1 VAVNRTKVLEAAQ
14 KFQSKGQYDK
24 AIAEY
29 QKLVVEDPRDVRT
42 LLKIGDLHTR
52 RNKPKDAIDVYEKVA
67 ELYAKQGF
75 FLKGVAVYKQILK
88 LDAGHLP
95 ATLKLAQM
103 YEELALASDA
113 LSTYEQAADAFLAQG
128 QIGKALDTME
138 RMIALDGQN
147 VAARIK
153 YAEAL
158 SKADRARE
166 AAAAFADG
174 ARLLREQG
182 RIDDYIRVIERQLY
196 HDPENVEIARELSG
210 RYLERAD
217 PKRALAKLQVCF
229 KADPRNVQTLE
240 MLAEAFR
247 QLGQIPKTISVLKEI
262 ARLHGEVHAEEP
274 RRRTLLRVLDLDPSD
289 VEAKQV
295 LASTGTAAKAPAA
308 SAGTGAG
315 HASRTGMAP
324 ADVRAGE
331 VRPAPQLTP
340 QPSTLRGR
348 YIEEPSP
355 DPDEGVFIEAEEES
369 PEEDE
374 ELSLLDAEEE
384 EEERGA
390 GDAQLLIAE
399 DSVAEPAPE
408 PSRQRDTSISGLLV
422 AAEGYESNGEYEHA
436 EEVLLRAIELNPEHV
451 DAHERLKDIYL
462 ASDRRVEAVRE
473 LLWLS
478 DAWTERDPAQARRY
492 ARAAFE
498 LAPNAAATRNRLSA
512 LGVYPETPESEGAQ
526 DEVVFVDD
534 ATEASHTEANRL
546 EPSTQD
552 LLSSDQGEFG
562 GLSQTDRQRPMARS
576 ASSSPPEGSYDP
588 LEIPIRP
595 DEFEARPHQHELPLA
610 RPELAS
616 LLDRPFLPEEFEQS
630 EDEHAAPFH
639 EHDEDRDVAAL
650 LDAPMS
656 PEEFDAGEPA
666 QREPETQFPHAR
678 ERTREPVD
686 DFGLSDASFDRS
698 DLHEVTPAP
707 GFAEKP
713 ASRHALEA
721 MESGSYAEL
730 QSADVDLNQ
739 AGADGG
745 QTLKPGAS
753 PYADSPSLEAEL
765 PELDDDLLISAEDS
779 DAHRG
784 QFASLAD
791 VEQAHE
797 ETDFLGE
804 IPEPTLPAQPIPELI
819 RRSSQ
824 DDLEA
829 IRIEGPA
836 AEIAEQPSAAVFKPA
851 LPAPPIPREVL
862 TPEIEE
868 ALDEAEFFAS
878 QGLADEALDVV
889 QEAIL
894 IYPHSA
900 FLKSRFRE
908 YEAAV
913 AARSAAEGQREDE
926 HALDESFDIAEQL
939 ASVEV
944 PAAPAD
950 DEMVDVESVFA
961 QFKKGVAQQIAAD
974 DTDTHFDLGIAYK
987 EMGLLEDAISEFDL
1001 SAKSSKR
1008 ACIALTMVGMCHM
1021 EKGDP
1026 LKAVT
1031 FFERA
1036 LAQPMKTSAE
1046 EVALLYEIGG
1056 AQEASGQLDKAL
1068 STFEKVAARDRTFRG
1083 VSGRIEQLKRRAGS
1097 SSGASRV
1104 SR

>member
-88 LDAGHLP
+88 LDPGHLS

-128 QIGKALDTME
+128 QVHKALDTME
-138 RMIALDGQN
+138 KMIALDGQN

-166 AAAAFADG
+166 AASAFADG

-196 HDPENVEIARELSG
+196 HDPDNVEIARELSG
-210 RYLERAD
+210 RYLERSD

-262 ARLHGEVHAEEP
+262 ARLHGEVQAEEP
-274 RRRTLLRVLDLDPSD
+274 RRRTLLRVLDLDPTD
-289 VEAKQV
+289 AEAKQA
-295 LASTGTAAKAPAA
+295 LATTGVAAKAPAA
-308 SAGTGAG
+308 ASPTAGGRASLGAG
-315 HASRTGMAP
+315 AAQPRAP
-324 ADVRAGE
+324 E
-331 VRPAPQLTP
+331 P
-340 QPSTLRGR
+340 QPAQQREPEHDDVF
-348 YIEEPSP
+348 IEEPE
-355 DPDEGVFIEAEEES
+355 DPTEQD
-369 PEEDE
+369 D

-384 EEERGA
+384 EDETREDS
-390 GDAQLLIAE
+390 DAQLLIAE
-399 DSVAEPAPE
+399 DSIAEAAPSA
-408 PSRQRDTSISGLLV
+408 SRNTSISGLLT
-422 AAEGYESNGEYEHA
+422 AAEGYESNEDYEQA
-436 EEVLLRAIELNPEHV
+436 EEALLRALDFDRDNVE
-451 DAHERLKDIYL
+451 AHERLKDIYL

-478 DAWTERDPAQARRY
+478 DESTERDPAQARRY

-512 LGVYPETPESEGAQ
+512 LGVDVDTRDQPSMGERRSAAGEP

-534 ATEASHTEANRL
+534 SAEGHYDEDERA
-546 EPSTQD
+546 EPSRRD
-552 LLSSDQGEFG
+552 YLSPEPSAFG
-562 GLSQTDRQRPMARS
+562 GSVAQTGPQRPSARAVS
-576 ASSSPPEGSYDP
+576 GSDEDELDP
-588 LEIPIRP
+588 LEIPLSP
-595 DEFEARPHQHELPLA
+595 DEFEGRMRHLDSLPPA

-616 LLDRPFLPEEFEQS
+616 LLDRPFLPEEFDAAGET
-630 EDEHAAPFH
+630 DELAEAG
-639 EHDEDRDVAAL
+639 ETDEALRDVAAL
-650 LDAPMS
+650 LDAPIS
-656 PEEFDAGEPA
+656 PDEFDGGRRGLARAPEGALRPR
-666 QREPETQFPHAR
+666 RETETAFPR
-678 ERTREPVD
+678 GREPVD
-686 DFGLSDASFDRS
+686 DFGLSDARFDRS
-698 DLHEVTPAP
+698 DLHDVTPAP
-707 GFAEKP
+707 QPPAPWRSALQVVESDAFADLS
-713 ASRHALEA
+713 ASDLEQ
-721 MESGSYAEL
+721 SGHVQEA
-730 QSADVDLNQ
+730 
-739 AGADGG
+739 G
-745 QTLKPGAS
+745 QTLRPTGPTGNAL
-753 PYADSPSLEAEL
+753 DEEV
-765 PELDDDLLISAEDS
+765 PELDDDLLISAEDEGAH
-779 DAHRG
+779 DARG
-784 QFASLAD
+784 FASLDA
-791 VEQAHE
+791 VEHAHE
-797 ETDFLGE
+797 EEADFSGE
-804 IPEPTLPAQPIPELI
+804 IPEPTVPAQPIPELI
-819 RRSSQ
+819 RRSS
-824 DDLEA
+824 LEELEPIQIA
-829 IRIEGPA
+829 YPAPA
-836 AEIAEQPSAAVFKPA
+836 AAQFKPS
-851 LPAPPIPREVL
+851 LPPPPVEAPEVL

-868 ALDEAEFFAS
+868 VLDEAEFFAS
-878 QGLADEALDVV
+878 QGMFDEALEVV

-894 IYPHSA
+894 IYPHSGS
-900 FLKSRFRE
+900 LKKRFQE
-908 YEAAV
+908 YV
-913 AARSAAEGQREDE
+913 DAAETRAAAPAAKEED
-926 HALDESFDIAEQL
+926 HSFDDESFDIAEQL
-939 ASVEV
+939 ASVEM
-944 PAAPAD
+944 PAAAAD
-950 DEMVDVESVFA
+950 DEMIDVESVFA

-987 EMGLLEDAISEFDL
+987 EMGLLDDAISEFDL
-1001 SAKSSKR
+1001 SSKSPQR
-1008 ACIALTMVGMCHM
+1008 ACTALTMVGMCHM

-1036 LAQPMKTSAE
+1036 LGQNVRTAAE
-1046 EVALLYEIGG
+1046 ELALSYEIGC
-1056 AQEASGQLDKAL
+1056 AHEASGQLDKAL
-1068 STFEKVAARDRTFRG
+1068 MAFEKVIARDRTFRG
-1083 VSGRIEQLKRRAGS
+1083 VSGRVDQLKRRIGGAP
-1097 SSGASRV
+1097 GASRV